1 MSWLP
6 IIVLAAL
13 VFGLAVVL
21 LKLPRSLW
29 MLFGSALLFGLAGYA
44 LQGHPG
50 QAGAPCRCLHPARPA
65 RPGGEFPAQCGGGEP
80 E

>member
-44 LQGHPG
+44 FISS
-50 QAGAPCRCLHPARPA
+50 RVVARPSWT
-65 RPGGEFPAQCGGGEP
+65 RRGQRGLRGL
-80 E
+80 

>member
-13 VFGLAVVL
+13 VFGLAIVL

-50 QAGAPCRCLHPARPA
+50 PPLR
-65 RPGGEFPAQCGGGEP
+65 
-80 E
+80 